1 MHRQVNNFLSQSH
14 AEATLA
20 DHYKFHVLKEQNH
33 SQWSRSVHKF
43 LKANSADTIAQVSLA
58 PHYDLPNIH
67 RALARAFPDWKL
79 CKRHGLSPQ
88 LSGGMQPATF
98 RLMHVRPDKRVS
110 LLAEGSLFFE
120 APDGSRRVVTIRRDH
135 SIGSEVYVWKMTGQA
150 SEQAKIRKESKI
162 VANLIHRK
170 SYLRKQV
177 IRPSGNLIFPLERLT
192 WDDIALPRPVVE
204 ALLRNTVGVLER
216 RAAFRRYGVPLRR
229 GVLLYG
235 PPGTGKTMIGKIL
248 AGLGVATFIWVTAAD
263 IEGDAA
269 RVCSVFKMARR
280 LRPTILFFEDLD
292 FHAADRKRLLQTGV
306 LGELLTQMDGLE
318 SNNGVIVVATTN
330 DLASIEPAIK
340 DRPSRFDAVLEI
352 GLPNKDARRQIIQR
366 QLETLKVDAGGLELM
381 ATATEGLTGAQV
393 REVAIVALQEAIFCD
408 SPTETNHDFS
418 GQDHIRTAIAKI
430 TGQDRRLFGFA
441 AREECLR
448 R

>member
-1 MHRQVNNFLSQSH
+1 LAVSTKTAQEILPMHRQVNNFLSQSH

-120 APDGSRRVVTIRRDH
+120 
-135 SIGSEVYVWKMTGQA
+135 A